1 MNLFHLLISLFSG
14 AIVYAVSVMYAGI
27 GETFSERAGIM
38 NLGVEGIMLMG
49 AVSGYIT
56 AVHTQNL
63 ALSFLVVLLTGAVF
77 GLVFAFLTV
86 TLQADQTVC
95 GMAMLTF
102 GTGLSGFLGKDVS
115 GVAANLKFVT
125 IKIPLL
131 GDIPFIGQIFFQQN
145 LLVYAMYFIVP
156 ISMIYIYKT
165 KFGLYLRA
173 LGENPA
179 VLDAAGMNV
188 FAMRY
193 AYVIFGCAMIAVSGS
208 CVTLAN
214 TNFWSSGM
222 TAGKGWIA
230 FALVAFSSWNPVKL
244 MLGALLFGFISCLGS
259 NLQIYLP
266 SVPTE
271 IYSALPY
278 IATIVAFILA
288 TGNFRKK
295 HTSQPAALAKPYD
308 RESR

>member
-1 MNLFHLLISLFSG
+1 MNLLISLLSG
-14 AIVYAVSVMYAGI
+14 AIAYAVSVMYAGI
-27 GETFSERAGIM
+27 GETFSERAGVM

-49 AVSGYIT
+49 AVSGYIA

-63 ALSFLVVLLTGAVF
+63 FLSFMVVILTGAVF

-95 GMAMLTF
+95 GMAMLIF
-102 GTGLSGFLGKDVS
+102 GTGLSGFLGKDVA
-115 GVAANLKFVT
+115 GVAANLKFANFS
-125 IKIPLL
+125 IPLL
-131 GDIPFIGQIFFQQN
+131 GDIPFIGSVFFRQN
-145 LLVYAMYFIVP
+145 LLVYAMYVIVP
-156 ISMIYIYKT
+156 LSLFYIYKT
-165 KFGLYLRA
+165 KHGLYLRA

-179 VLDAAGMNV
+179 ALDSAGMNV

-193 AYVIFGCAMIAVSGS
+193 GYVIFGCAMMAVSGS
-208 CVTLAN
+208 CVSLAN

-230 FALVAFSSWNPVKL
+230 FALVAFSSWNPFKL
-244 MLGALLFGFISCLGS
+244 TMGALLFGFISCLGS

-266 SVPTE
+266 GVPTE

-278 IATIVAFILA
+278 VATIIAFILT
-288 TGNFRKK
+288 TGNFRKS
-295 HTSQPAALAKPYD
+295 HTAQPAALCKPYD

>member
-1 MNLFHLLISLFSG
+1 MMTLLVSLFSG

-27 GETFSERAGIM
+27 GETFSQRAGVM

-49 AVSGYIT
+49 AVSGYIA
-56 AVHTQNL
+56 AVNTQNL
-63 ALSFLVVLLTGAVF
+63 ALSFLVVLLVGAVF

-102 GTGLSGFLGKDVS
+102 GTGLSGFLGKDVA
-115 GVAANLKFVT
+115 GVAANLRFEN
-125 IKIPLL
+125 IPIPGLSS
-131 GDIPFIGQIFFQQN
+131 IPFIGSVLFSQN
-145 LLVYAMYFIVP
+145 LLVYAMYVIVP
-156 ISMIYIYKT
+156 LSMFYIFKT
-165 KFGLYLRA
+165 RQGLYLRA

-179 VLDAAGMNV
+179 ALDSAGMNV

-193 AYVIFGCAMIAVSGS
+193 AYVVFGCMMIGVSGA
-208 CVTLAN
+208 CVSLAN

-230 FALVAFSSWNPVKL
+230 FALVAFSSWNPVRL
-244 MLGALLFGFISCLGS
+244 TLGALLFGFVSCLGS

-266 SVPTE
+266 GVPTE
-271 IYSALPY
+271 IFSALPY
-278 IATIVAFILA
+278 VATIVAFILA
-288 TGNFRKK
+288 TGNFRKV
-295 HTSQPAALAKPYD
+295 HTTQPAALGKPYD
-308 RESR
+308 REAR

>member
-1 MNLFHLLISLFSG
+1 MNLVISLLSG

-49 AVSGYIT
+49 AVSGYIA
-56 AVHTQNL
+56 AVNTHNL
-63 ALSFLVVLLTGAVF
+63 PLSFLVVLLTGAVF
-77 GLVFAFLTV
+77 GLIFAFLTV

-102 GTGLSGFLGKDVS
+102 GTGLSGFLGKDVA
-115 GVAANLKFVT
+115 GVAANLKFENIT
-125 IKIPLL
+125 IPVLGNIPVL
-131 GDIPFIGQIFFQQN
+131 GPVFFRQN
-145 LLVYAMYFIVP
+145 LLVYAMYLIVP
-156 ISMIYIYKT
+156 LSVFYIYKT
-165 KFGLYLRA
+165 RQGLYLRA

-179 VLDAAGMNV
+179 ALDSAGMNV

-193 AYVIFGCAMIAVSGS
+193 AYVMFGCAMIAVSGA
-208 CVTLAN
+208 CVSLAN

-230 FALVAFSSWNPVKL
+230 FALVAFSSWNPLKL
-244 MLGALLFGFISCLGS
+244 TLGALLFGFISCLGS

-266 SVPTE
+266 GVPTE

-288 TGNFRKK
+288 TGNFRKS
-295 HTSQPAALAKPYD
+295 HTAQPAALGKPYD

>member
-1 MNLFHLLISLFSG
+1 MDLIISLFSG

-27 GETFSERAGIM
+27 GETFTERAGIM

-49 AVSGYIT
+49 AVSGYIA

-63 ALSFLVVLLTGAVF
+63 FLSFLVVLLTGALL

-86 TLQADQTVC
+86 TLQSDQTVC
-95 GMAMLTF
+95 GMAMLVF
-102 GTGLSGFLGKDVS
+102 GTGLSGFIGKGVA
-115 GVAANLKFVT
+115 GVAANLKFGT
-125 IKIPLL
+125 IKLPLL
-131 GDIPFIGQIFFQQN
+131 SQIPVLGEIFFQQN

-156 ISMIYIYKT
+156 ISTFYIYKT
-165 KFGLYLRA
+165 RYGLKLRA

-179 VLDAAGMNV
+179 VLDAAGENV

-193 AYVIFGCAMIAVSGS
+193 GYVIFGCMMISISGACVS
-208 CVTLAN
+208 LAN

-230 FALVAFSSWNPVKL
+230 FALVAFSSWNPVIL
-244 MLGALLFGFISCLGS
+244 TAGALLFGFISCLGS

-266 SVPTE
+266 QVPTE
-271 IYSALPY
+271 IYSMLPY
-278 IATIVAFILA
+278 IATVVAFILS

-295 HTSQPAALAKPYD
+295 HTA
-308 RESR
+308 

>member
-1 MNLFHLLISLFSG
+1 MNLLISLLSG

-27 GETFSERAGIM
+27 GETFSQRSGIM

-49 AVSGYIT
+49 AVAGYIT
-56 AVHTQNL
+56 AVNTQNL
-63 ALSFLVVLLTGAVF
+63 ALAFLAVILTGAVF

-102 GTGLSGFLGKDVS
+102 GTGLSGFLGKDVT
-115 GVAANLKFVT
+115 GVAAKLKFG
-125 IKIPLL
+125 IIEIPLL
-131 GDIPFIGQIFFQQN
+131 SRIPVIGEIFFQQN
-145 LLVYAMYFIVP
+145 LLVYAMYLIVP
-156 ISMIYIYKT
+156 LSMVYIYKT
-165 KFGLYLRA
+165 KYGMYLRA

-179 VLDAAGMNV
+179 TLDSAGMNV
-188 FAMRY
+188 FALRY
-193 AYVIFGCAMIAVSGS
+193 AYVIFGCAMIAVSGA

-214 TNFWSSGM
+214 TNFWSPGM

-230 FALVAFSSWNPVKL
+230 FALVAFSSWNPLKL
-244 MLGALLFGFISCLGS
+244 TLGALLFGFISCLGS

-266 SVPTE
+266 NIPTE
-271 IYSALPY
+271 VYSAMPY

-288 TGNFRKK
+288 TGNFRRV
-295 HTSQPAALAKPYD
+295 HTAQPAALCKPYD